1 MKLVISIIM
10 AIILDLILGD
20 PQFLTH
26 PVIIMGRCISKL
38 EKILRR
44 IFPDTEKGQLF
55 AGLCLAII
63 MPVGTYA
70 FFYIILLLLNQMHW
84 ILAFIFETFWCY
96 QAIAI
101 RDMIKE
107 SRGVYT
113 AVTTGSIRDAR
124 QAVSRIVGRDTS
136 VLDRKGVIKAAVE
149 TVAENFSDGV
159 MAPLLY
165 MAIGGAPLALAYKS
179 VNTMDSMVG
188 YKNDKYL
195 YFGRCAARLDDI
207 AGFIPSRLSAII
219 LILASLFCGKNAKNA
234 FKIWIRDRYNH
245 ASPNSAQTEAVMAG
259 ALEVQLAGPAVY
271 FGKKYDKPFIGD
283 DIKEIVDTNILD
295 ANRIFVVGSLMAG
308 GLLCV
313 IRTAVIILL

>member
-101 RDMIKE
+101 RDMIK
-107 SRGVYT
+107 GVYT

-271 FGKKYDKPFIGD
+271 FGKKI
-283 DIKEIVDTNILD
+283 
-295 ANRIFVVGSLMAG
+295 
-308 GLLCV
+308 
-313 IRTAVIILL
+313 